1 MPPAKEIHN
10 KLPAALKAARTAR
23 GLTQEDFGLVSS
35 RTYLSMLERGIQS
48 PTLAKIEQLAQTLK
62 IHPLTLLTMAYA
74 DSMRPEDVQKIQSL
88 VSRESRELG
97 WATQERHAAKGSTGS
112 KLTSR

>member
-1 MPPAKEIHN
+1 MPSAKVIHN
-10 KLPAALKAARTAR
+10 KLPTALKAARAAR

-35 RTYLSMLERGIQS
+35 RTYLSTLERGIQS

-74 DSMRPEDVQKIQSL
+74 DSARPEDVLAVQKL
-88 VSRESRELG
+88 VSREISDL
-97 WATQERHAAKGSTGS
+97 A
-112 KLTSR
+112 